1 MNAQSVMEE
10 SRMDDNGRIIRLE
23 TEMGRVHSG
32 IHEIKVSV
40 EGVKTELHAFREDV
54 AREFGLVR
62 SGMAKEVAS
71 LRVDMEKGLGGGR
84 SDTEKGF
91 GSLRTEMAM
100 QSGAL
105 KTSIERYTR
114 WIITAGLSVM
124 ATLITMLATVAHALK
139 WF

>member
-23 TEMGRVHSG
+23 TEMGRVHSD

-62 SGMAKEVAS
+62 SEM
-71 LRVDMEKGLGGGR
+71 
-84 SDTEKGF
+84 EKGF

-114 WIITAGLSVM
+114 WIITAGLSMMVHGDHD
-124 ATLITMLATVAHALK
+124 VR
-139 WF
+139 